1 MRYALRQN
9 EVAGQTVDVLATPQT
24 QLSSRSVNDRSAKWP
39 LWPTALGVTIICT
52 AFWAS
57 VFAIVF

>member
-9 EVAGQTVDVLATPQT
+9 EVAGQTVDVLANPQT
-24 QLSSRSVNDRSAKWP
+24 QLSPRSVQYQSVKWP
-39 LWPTALGVTIICT
+39 LWRTALAVTVICT